1 MSPEGRLHLRDE
13 IRALERDALAGLDLV
28 ADQIDRT
35 MRVVVDRDFEMADMV
50 IADDDRIDGRFLES
64 HQEILTLIARQAPVA
79 TDLRLLAALLDVIRR
94 IERMG
99 DQCVNICKV
108 LLVAPDPPDDD
119 LGMTQRIIAMA
130 RSARE
135 LTLESGKAFL
145 AKDVAAAERLCE
157 VDDRVD
163 TLNREVFD
171 LAVALAGDRDARE
184 WAMRMTQVARA
195 IERIGDN
202 AVDIGEETAFV
213 ASGVYREFQDAS
225 HPEPVPGDQGAGR

>member
-1 MSPEGRLHLRDE
+1 MPTEGRLHLRDE
-13 IRALERDALAGLDLV
+13 IRTLEKRALSGMEIV
-28 ADQIDRT
+28 ADQLDRT
-35 MRVVVDRDFEMADMV
+35 MRVVVDRDFALADMV
-50 IADDDRIDGRFLES
+50 IADDDRIDGRFLEV

-108 LLVAPDPPDDD
+108 LLLAPKAPSDD
-119 LGMTQRIIAMA
+119 LHLTERLLDMGRKA
-130 RSARE
+130 RALAVESSRAFAAR
-135 LTLESGKAFL
+135 
-145 AKDVAAAERLCE
+145 DVQAAERLCQ
-157 VDDRVD
+157 VDDEID
-163 TLNREVFD
+163 DLNREVFQI
-171 LAVALAGDRDARE
+171 AVALAGDPDARE

-213 ASGVYREFQDAS
+213 ASGVYREFEDAS
-225 HPEPVPGDQGAGR
+225 HN

>member
-1 MSPEGRLHLRDE
+1 MPAGRLHLRDE
-13 IRALERDALAGLDLV
+13 IRALEKRALSGLDLV

-35 MRVVVDRDFEMADMV
+35 MRVVVDHDFEMADMV
-50 IADDDRIDGRFLES
+50 IADDDRIDGRFLEV
-64 HQEILTLIARQAPVA
+64 HQDILTLIARQAPVA

-108 LLVAPDPPDDD
+108 LLLAPPGPEDD
-119 LGMTQRIIAMA
+119 LGLTDRILQMC
-130 RSARE
+130 RKARE
-135 LTLESGKAFL
+135 LSLNSGKAFA
-145 AKDVAAAERLCE
+145 AKDVAGAEQLSAA
-157 VDDRVD
+157 DDQID
-163 TLNREVFD
+163 EMNREVFQI
-171 LAVALAGDRDARE
+171 AVALAGDPDARE

-213 ASGVYREFQDAS
+213 ASGVYREFEDAS
-225 HPEPVPGDQGAGR
+225 HTQA

>member
-1 MSPEGRLHLRDE
+1 MHAGRLHLRDE
-13 IRALERDALAGLDLV
+13 IRALEKQALSGLDLV

-35 MRVVVDRDFEMADMV
+35 MRVVVDHDFEMADMV
-50 IADDDRIDGRFLES
+50 IADDDRIDGRFLEV
-64 HQEILTLIARQAPVA
+64 HQDILTLIARQAPVA

-108 LLVAPDPPDDD
+108 LLVAPDAPADD
-119 LGMTQRIIAMA
+119 LGLTDRILQMC
-130 RSARE
+130 RKARE
-135 LTLESGKAFL
+135 LSLDSGRSFA
-145 AKDVAAAERLCE
+145 AKDVTAAERLSAA
-157 VDDRVD
+157 DDQID
-163 TLNREVFD
+163 EMNREVFQI
-171 LAVALAGDRDARE
+171 AVALAGDPDARE

-213 ASGVYREFQDAS
+213 ASGVYREFEDAS
-225 HPEPVPGDQGAGR
+225 HTQS

>member
-1 MSPEGRLHLRDE
+1 MPAGRLHLRDE
-13 IRALERDALAGLDLV
+13 IRALEKRALSGLDLV

-35 MRVVVDRDFEMADMV
+35 MRVVVDHDFEMADMV
-50 IADDDRIDGRFLES
+50 IADDDRIDGRVLEV
-64 HQEILTLIARQAPVA
+64 HQDILTLIARQAPVA

-108 LLVAPDPPDDD
+108 LLLAPPGPEDD
-119 LGMTQRIIAMA
+119 LGLTDRILQMC
-130 RSARE
+130 RKARE
-135 LTLESGKAFL
+135 LSLNSGKAFA
-145 AKDVAAAERLCE
+145 AKDVAGAEQLSAA
-157 VDDRVD
+157 DDQID
-163 TLNREVFD
+163 EMNREVFQI
-171 LAVALAGDRDARE
+171 AVALAGDPDARE

-213 ASGVYREFQDAS
+213 ASGVYREFEDAS
-225 HPEPVPGDQGAGR
+225 HTQA

>member
-1 MSPEGRLHLRDE
+1 MHAGRLHLRDE
-13 IRALERDALAGLDLV
+13 IRTLEKQALSGLDLV

-35 MRVVVDRDFEMADMV
+35 MRVVVDHDFEMADMV
-50 IADDDRIDGRFLES
+50 IADDDRIDGRFLEV
-64 HQEILTLIARQAPVA
+64 HQDILTLIARQAPVA

-108 LLVAPDPPDDD
+108 LLLAPPGPEDD
-119 LGMTQRIIAMA
+119 LGLTDRILQMC
-130 RSARE
+130 RKARE
-135 LTLESGKAFL
+135 LSLNSGKAFA
-145 AKDVAAAERLCE
+145 AKDVAGAEQLSAA
-157 VDDRVD
+157 DDQID
-163 TLNREVFD
+163 EMNREVFQI
-171 LAVALAGDRDARE
+171 AVALAGDPDARE

-213 ASGVYREFQDAS
+213 ASGVYREFEDAS
-225 HPEPVPGDQGAGR
+225 HTQA